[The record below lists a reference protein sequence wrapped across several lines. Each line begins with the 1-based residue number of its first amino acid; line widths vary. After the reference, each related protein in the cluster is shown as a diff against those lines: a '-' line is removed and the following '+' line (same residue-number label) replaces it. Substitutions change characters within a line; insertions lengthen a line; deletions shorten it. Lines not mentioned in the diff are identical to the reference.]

1 MVEQRTENPCV
12 PGSIPGG
19 TTITFFKNDNID
31 NAWQYYKSWVRQI
44 ILLFLL
50 SNIVEHC
57 RSNNKGFCFFIKRQY
72 WQCLTIFLIVWA
84 TDNIACP
91 IVDHCQYCR
100 SKKLRINLLFK
111 KSSVRID
118 VSFFSTFNSQPAFYS
133 ASVKSSCFFSRLA
146 CATLIFIGSPS
157 WYLWWCRR
165 PTRQ

>member
-1 MVEQRTENPCV
+1 ML
-12 PGSIPGG
+12 
-19 TTITFFKNDNID
+19 DNI
-31 NAWQYYKSWVRQI
+31 
-44 ILLFLL
+44 
-50 SNIVEHC
+50 
-57 RSNNKGFCFFIKRQY
+57 
-72 WQCLTIFLIVWA
+72 LIVWA

-118 VSFFSTFNSQPAFYS
+118 VSFFSTFNSQLTFYS

-157 WYLWWCRR
+157 WYLW
-165 PTRQ
+165 